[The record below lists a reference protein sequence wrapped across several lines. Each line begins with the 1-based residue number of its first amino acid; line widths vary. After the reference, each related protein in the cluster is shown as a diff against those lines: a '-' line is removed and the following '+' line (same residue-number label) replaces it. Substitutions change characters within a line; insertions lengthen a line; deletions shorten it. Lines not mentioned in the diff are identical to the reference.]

1 MRHLRICNLF
11 LLFVLLLSAC
21 QQRKADI
28 VLSGTLENSFENYIY
43 LSQITPDGIILL
55 DSAAIKDGKFSFS
68 LVAKDEITREKLS
81 IPTFYQIWLT
91 PENGFTTLAKSG
103 DQITFYADAAHLVN
117 TYSVVDG
124 TKDAHLMHQLDEQL
138 RVFVDTV
145 EKLMKV
151 YNTHLYDD
159 SVKIGIESNYLT
171 AVEQHTKFLHTFI
184 QENKTSLASITA
196 FYQKF
201 NRRIFLPE
209 SENLSLLDSLY
220 QSLSTIYPES
230 EDVKF
235 IGKRLEIAN
244 QSSLLP

>member
-1 MRHLRICNLF
+1 MKHLRICNLF
-11 LLFVLLLSAC
+11 LLLILLLSAC

-43 LSQITPDGIILL
+43 LSQITPEGIILV
-55 DSAAIKDGKFSFS
+55 DSAAIKDGKFTFS
-68 LVAKDEITREKLS
+68 LSVEDEQISSKYS
-81 IPTFYQIWLT
+81 FPIFYQIWLT
-91 PENGFTTLAKSG
+91 PENGFTTLAKRG
-103 DQITFYADAAHLVN
+103 DHLSFSADAAHLVN

-124 TKDAHLMHQLDEQL
+124 TEDAYLMYQLDAQL
-138 RVFVDTV
+138 RVFVETV

-151 YNTHLYDD
+151 YNAHQYDD
-159 SVKIGIESNYLT
+159 SVKIGIESNYLA
-171 AVEQHTKFLHTFI
+171 AVEQHKKFLYTFI
-184 QENKTSLASITA
+184 QENKRSLASITA

-220 QSLSTIYPES
+220 QSLNTIYPES

-244 QSSLLP
+244 QSSLHP

>member
-1 MRHLRICNLF
+1 MKHLRICSLF
-11 LLFVLLLSAC
+11 LLFAFLLSAC
-21 QQRKADI
+21 QQKKADI
-28 VLSGTLENSFENYIY
+28 VLFGNLENSYENYIY
-43 LSQITPDGIILL
+43 LSQITPEGIILV
-55 DSAAIKDGKFSFS
+55 DSAAIKNGKFTFS
-68 LVAKDEITREKLS
+68 LSAEDEQTRAKYS
-81 IPTFYQIWLT
+81 VPAFYQIWLT

-103 DQITFYADAAHLVN
+103 DQISFTADAEHLVN

-124 TKDAHLMHQLDEQL
+124 TEDAYLMYQLDTQL

-145 EKLMKV
+145 EKLMKI
-151 YNTHLYDD
+151 YDAHLYDD
-159 SVKIGIESNYLT
+159 SVKMEIESNYLT
-171 AVEQHTKFLHTFI
+171 AVERHTQFLHTFI

-209 SENLSLLDSLY
+209 SENLPLLNTLY
-220 QSLSTIYPES
+220 QSLNTIYPES

-244 QSSLLP
+244 QSSLRP